1 MLNTKAIYN
10 KDKNNLNKTVE
21 SITKTDNDN
30 YNSLTGKDD
39 INIFKKTDTMND
51 GFMNIRDNGGLGP
64 VGNGSVIMGGLGP
77 VGNGSVIT
85 GGLGPVGNGSVIT
98 GGLGPVGNG
107 SVIMGG
113 LGPVVTGGLG
123 PVGNKMQEKE
133 GEVQETYVI
142 WDNENN
148 VFKIYEYNSL
158 YGIISYED
166 IIYVILNPSHENKL
180 INRYFFT
187 MMYNRE
193 KELYEIVFLKTIF
206 TEDID
211 VMNKMHNYIYDLVNN
226 STCNDDN
233 INNLTMFYF
242 QLALFLFK
250 TIIPSIPTDTT
261 NIVKISKITSVINYK
276 FSTLVLKNILL
287 ISEENNANSN
297 LLRQLVAREQSIG
310 GAVEKEEHVIV
321 VVNKKEG
328 LMDGVVEERINGDRK
343 VEERM
348 NGDRKVEE
356 RMNGDR
362 KVEERMNGVVEE
374 RINGVV
380 EERINGDRKVE
391 ERINGVVEES
401 DNEFLIFRKN
411 SNINLDNSINSSLNN
426 SNNNKYIELDAS
438 ENQILNISDIN
449 NISNVEEIKNKRG
462 GNKKKAVIKGS
473 RKISIEPSY
482 NKDSILN
489 NSKIYKLTK
498 L

>member
-10 KDKNNLNKTVE
+10 NKDNLNKTVE

-64 VGNGSVIMGGLGP
+64 VGNGSVITGGLGP
-77 VGNGSVIT
+77 VVT

-98 GGLGPVGNG
+98 GGLGPVVTSGLG
-107 SVIMGG
+107 PVVTSG

-133 GEVQETYVI
+133 GEVQGTYVI

-328 LMDGVVEERINGDRK
+328 LMDGVVEER
-343 VEERM
+343 M